1 MTVHLFGA
9 TSSPSAASF
18 ALKTTADDYEKK
30 WGSEAAN
37 FIRDEFYVDDGL
49 KSVSSVT
56 EARDLIHK
64 AKNLC
69 KEGGFRLHKF
79 MSNNRDVLQT
89 VHPDDYAKSVK
100 SLDMS
105 SNPLP
110 VERTLGILWCAESDT
125 FQFHV
130 KLPERPPTRRGI
142 LSTVSSVFD
151 PLGMVSPFIVL
162 GKRILQDL
170 CRDGIEWDEE
180 IPDSIR
186 IRWER

>member
-1 MTVHLFGA
+1 MII
-9 TSSPSAASF
+9 
-18 ALKTTADDYEKK
+18 EKK

-49 KSVSSVT
+49 KFVSSAT

-69 KEGGFRLHKF
+69 KEGGVRLHKF
-79 MSNNRDVLQT
+79 MSNNRYVLQT
-89 VHPDDYAKSVK
+89 VHPDDYAKNVK

-130 KLPERPPTRRGI
+130 KLPEQPPTRRGI

-180 IPDSIR
+180 IPYSIR
-186 IRWER
+186 IRWKR